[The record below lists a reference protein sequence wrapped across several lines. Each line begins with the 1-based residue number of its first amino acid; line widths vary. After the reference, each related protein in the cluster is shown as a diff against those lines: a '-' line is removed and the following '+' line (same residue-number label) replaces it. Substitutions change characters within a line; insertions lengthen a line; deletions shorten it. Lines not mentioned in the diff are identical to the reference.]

1 MDLNDILK
9 STSLELKHDT
19 DGLYLTDNIVKLR
32 ANLVEMAPRLKK
44 GVLDTELLVRAAK
57 IKKADHAL
65 TAIDATAGFGQ
76 DSLLLAAAGFS
87 VKLYEKNPVIAAL
100 LEDALNR
107 AKECPEIKEAAGRME
122 LAGTDSIEA
131 MKALNKAPDVIYLD
145 PMFPKR
151 KKSALIKKKFQLLQ
165 QLETPCENEIELF
178 EAALAAQPHKIV
190 VKRPAKGAYL
200 ADRRPSYSLAGKA
213 VRYDVFVLNHN
224 YSE

>member
-107 AKECPEIKEAAGRME
+107 AKEYPELKEAAGRME

>member
-32 ANLVEMAPRLKK
+32 ADLVEMAPRLKK

-57 IKKADHAL
+57 IKKASHAL

-100 LEDALNR
+100 LEDALR
-107 AKECPEIKEAAGRME
+107 CAKEYPELEEAAGRME

-151 KKSALIKKKFQLLQ
+151 TKSALIKKKFQLLQ
-165 QLETPCENEIELF
+165 QLETPCENEVELF

>member
-32 ANLVEMAPRLKK
+32 ADLVEMAPRLKK

-76 DSLLLAAAGFS
+76 DSILLAAAGFS

-100 LEDALNR
+100 LEDALCR
-107 AKECPEIKEAAGRME
+107 AKECPELKDAAGRME

>member
-9 STSLELKHDT
+9 STSLELKHDK

-32 ANLVEMAPRLKK
+32 ADLVEMAPRLKK

-57 IKKADHAL
+57 IKKTDHAL

-107 AKECPEIKEAAGRME
+107 AKECPELKDAAGRME

-131 MKALNKAPDVIYLD
+131 LKALNKAPDVIYLD

-178 EAALAAQPHKIV
+178 EVALAAQPRKIV